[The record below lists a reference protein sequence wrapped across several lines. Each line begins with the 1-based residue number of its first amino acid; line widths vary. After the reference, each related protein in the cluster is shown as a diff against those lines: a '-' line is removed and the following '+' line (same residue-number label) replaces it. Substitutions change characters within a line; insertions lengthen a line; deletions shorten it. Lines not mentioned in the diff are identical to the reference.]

1 MSTTFT
7 QHHMILIIFNFFEH
21 ASQLWN
27 LRYDLVRQGKVST
40 LDIPL
45 LADALSDL
53 KLLRKRVF

>member
-1 MSTTFT
+1 MGTTFI

-21 ASQLWN
+21 ALQLWN
-27 LRYDLVRQGKVST
+27 LCYDLVRQEKVST
-40 LDIPL
+40 SDIPH